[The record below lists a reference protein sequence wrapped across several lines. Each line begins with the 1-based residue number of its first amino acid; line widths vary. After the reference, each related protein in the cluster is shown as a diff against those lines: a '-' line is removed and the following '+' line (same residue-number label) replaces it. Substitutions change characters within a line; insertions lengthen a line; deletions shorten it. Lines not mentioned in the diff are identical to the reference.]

1 MKTPYLFFWRS
12 MPHLKDGP
20 QVIFKDQS
28 VTSVQ
33 NKRIGGMGGWGLV
46 LPQNSIPSLQEMA
59 KMSAAVILTIIRAQV
74 LHPRYPYIRQNMLIK
89 QKKTKNKK
97 QKIKTKTKKDH
108 LNNNWEALCEANVKI
123 NNIFGRYLSNPRRIT
138 FSIAQLHTWLWLKIY
153 P

>member
-1 MKTPYLFFWRS
+1 

-123 NNIFGRYLSNPRRIT
+123 NNIFGRYL
-138 FSIAQLHTWLWLKIY
+138 
-153 P
+153 

>member
-33 NKRIGGMGGWGLV
+33 NKRIRGMGGWGLV

-138 FSIAQLHTWLWLKIY
+138 FSIAQWHTWLWLKIY

>member
-1 MKTPYLFFWRS
+1 

-28 VTSVQ
+28 VMSVQ

-89 QKKTKNKK
+89 QKKKKETKNKNK
-97 QKIKTKTKKDH
+97 NKK
-108 LNNNWEALCEANVKI
+108 
-123 NNIFGRYLSNPRRIT
+123 RPS
-138 FSIAQLHTWLWLKIY
+138 
-153 P
+153 